1 MKYKVQIL
9 RTKGSK
15 VIFLRWLTKGGAM
28 EEKTINEGMSE
39 NVEIAI
45 EDDISLKTLTEMD
58 NAIKNL
64 KCGLVSSGIDLSD

>member
-1 MKYKVQIL
+1 M
-9 RTKGSK
+9 
-15 VIFLRWLTKGGAM
+15 TKGGAM

-39 NVEIAI
+39 SDEIAI

-64 KCGLVSSGIDLSD
+64 KCGLVSSGIDLPD